1 MVRVILIVFYLVLN
15 FLISVVVFVVV
26 VVFLDFL
33 VLTFPEKE
41 DYEGSANVPSLDRF
55 PALPQA
61 GFFTLS
67 IRLSIR
73 TTLSPG
79 GETTMWRSAP
89 PPVKHRKLAGGQRA
103 TGTFRE
109 WIRFCSQVHF
119 PLPPPR
125 ALRSTCVLQTD
136 QPKLEE
142 KGPFGYIKR
151 TTKYDVRFSDD
162 GSEQVTYRS
171 WTLYDPVRWC
181 ERNGLLG

>member
-1 MVRVILIVFYLVLN
+1 MEVCATTRQAQKVSWRPTRYW
-15 FLISVVVFVVV
+15 
-26 VVFLDFL
+26 
-33 VLTFPEKE
+33 
-41 DYEGSANVPSLDRF
+41 NVPGVDSILQPSSL
-55 PALPQA
+55 PA
-61 GFFTLS
+61 T
-67 IRLSIR
+67 
-73 TTLSPG
+73 
-79 GETTMWRSAP
+79 
-89 PPVKHRKLAGGQRA
+89 
-103 TGTFRE
+103 
-109 WIRFCSQVHF
+109 
-119 PLPPPR
+119 PPPR